1 VSVNSLRPGD
11 RIGRDVYTHHNMPP
25 MLRRGAVI
33 SEAFRQSLERA
44 GVTSV
49 WIEDDLSEGIE
60 PLEAL
65 SEQTRDAAIAAIR
78 TLFVEVEGQ
87 HGTGTL
93 SDRSVEEIQDIAGR
107 VVADILSNAH
117 CALALNDLAIADGYT
132 MRHSLAVAV
141 MGLALGLR
149 VIQKYGWVDFR
160 GARQYGELDERLT
173 MLGVGLLLHD
183 IGKLVIPLEVLHK
196 PGRLTPEEFLMVQA
210 HPETGYQML
219 KGGGVSAVSRA
230 VVRSHHEKWD
240 GTGYPDGKA
249 GAAIHQFARVASVA
263 DVFDALTS
271 DRSYRKGLPPHAG
284 YEYILSRVGRDFDP
298 EVVEI
303 FRTSVAPH
311 PPGTGV
317 ILSDGYC
324 GIVKEVHQ
332 GRVNRPIVRLV
343 LDPSGVPIEPKEIDL
358 VEYAELTIISADFD
372 PWARPEAA
380 ATSATRP

>member
-1 VSVNSLRPGD
+1 V
-11 RIGRDVYTHHNMPP
+11 GRDIYTHHDMPP
-25 MLRRGAVI
+25 MLRRGAQI
-33 SEAFRQSLERA
+33 SDSFRQSLVRA

-49 WIEDDLSEGIE
+49 WIDDDLSEGID

-65 SEQTRDAAIAAIR
+65 SEETRDHAIDAIR
-78 TLFVEVEGQ
+78 TLFV
-87 HGTGTL
+87 
-93 SDRSVEEIQDIAGR
+93 DVEERRGAGPLSHQWVELMQDISRR
-107 VVADILSNAH
+107 VVADILENAH

-141 MGLALGLR
+141 LGLALGLR

-160 GARQYGELDERLT
+160 GGRQYGEIDERLT
-173 MLGVGLLLHD
+173 MLGIGLMLHD
-183 IGKLVIPLEVLHK
+183 IGKLAVPPEVLHK
-196 PGRLTPEEFLMVQA
+196 PGRLTPEEMELVRA

-219 KGGGVSAVSRA
+219 KGGGVSPVSRA

-240 GTGYPDGKA
+240 GTGYPDGRA
-249 GAAIHQFARVASVA
+249 GAAIHQFARVAAVA

-284 YEYILSRVGRDFDP
+284 YEYILSHVGRDFDP

-324 GIVKEVHQ
+324 GIVKEVRQ
-332 GRVNRPIVRLV
+332 GSVNRPIVRVV
-343 LDPSGVPIEPKEIDL
+343 LDPSGAQMEPKEIDL
-358 VEYAELTIISADFD
+358 AAHSELTIVSADFD
-372 PWARPEAA
+372 PWARPEA
-380 ATSATRP
+380 SVQSLSR